1 MADLTVKQ
9 QRIVD
14 FIRLRQEREGVTPT
28 QAEIADHF
36 GYGSRNAVAQHL
48 RLIRQKGQLGE
59 TNGKARSIRVL
70 SPLQRFKQ
78 RIVDIPVFGSIPAG
92 YGEERVQEAEGCV
105 SVDVESIGIKPT
117 RNTFALRV
125 TGDSMIGRHILD
137 GDMVVMEH
145 GPEPRHG
152 QIVAALI
159 DGKSTLKTF
168 LIRNR
173 KPYLKAENPKYP
185 DLIPA
190 EELLIQG
197 VFRALI
203 RKAKE

>member
-1 MADLTVKQ
+1 MADLTAKQ

-48 RLIRQKGQLGE
+48 RLIRQKGLLGE

-78 RIVDIPVFGSIPAG
+78 RIVDIPVYGSIPAG
-92 YGEERVQEAEGCV
+92 YGEDRVQEAEGCV

-159 DGKSTLKTF
+159 DGRSTLKTF
-168 LIRNR
+168 LVRNR

-203 RKAKE
+203 RKSKE

>member
-48 RLIRQKGQLGE
+48 RLIRQKGLLGE
-59 TNGKARSIRVL
+59 TNGKARSIKVI

-92 YGEERVQEAEGCV
+92 YGEDRVQEGEGCV

-152 QIVAALI
+152 EIVAALI

-168 LIRNR
+168 LVRNR
-173 KPYLKAENPKYP
+173 RPYLKAENPKYP

-203 RKAKE
+203 RKSKE

>member
-1 MADLTVKQ
+1 MADLTAKQ

-14 FIRLRQEREGVTPT
+14 FIRLRQERDGVTPT
-28 QAEIADHF
+28 QAEMADHF

-59 TNGKARSIRVL
+59 PNGKARSIRVL

-92 YGEERVQEAEGCV
+92 YGEDRVQEAEGCV

-137 GDMVVMEH
+137 GDMVVIRLRNPH
-145 GPEPRHG
+145 PE
-152 QIVAALI
+152 
-159 DGKSTLKTF
+159 
-168 LIRNR
+168 
-173 KPYLKAENPKYP
+173 
-185 DLIPA
+185 
-190 EELLIQG
+190 
-197 VFRALI
+197 
-203 RKAKE
+203 

>member
-1 MADLTVKQ
+1 MADLTAKQ

-48 RLIRQKGQLGE
+48 RLIRQKGLLGE

-92 YGEERVQEAEGCV
+92 YGEDRVQEAEGCV

-168 LIRNR
+168 LVRNR

-203 RKAKE
+203 RKSKE

>member
-92 YGEERVQEAEGCV
+92 YGEDRVQEAEGCV

-137 GDMVVMEH
+137 GEMVVMEH

-168 LIRNR
+168 LVRNR

-203 RKAKE
+203 RKSRE